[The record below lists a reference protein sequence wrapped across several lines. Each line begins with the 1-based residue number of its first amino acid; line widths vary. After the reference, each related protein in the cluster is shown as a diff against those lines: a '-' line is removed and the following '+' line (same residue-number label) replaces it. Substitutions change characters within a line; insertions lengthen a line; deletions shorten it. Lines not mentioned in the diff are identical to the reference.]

1 MWGWGFKWSWT
12 ADEAH
17 CLQPRQVAA
26 FFLRHCLLFFIHAL
40 AVFQILSTSFS
51 RAVIPQLNHFSSE
64 PWPLSCHYTSLS
76 KCKHSSSIL
85 FCSHLL
91 SPVYQSFTPLVNAL
105 WLTTYHPAE
114 TSLAKL
120 ALPSLLLTSLDI
132 FSPWPDWHNRNIL
145 IPLHFRSLSSHVI
158 YLLSPLR
165 PRLFSILCSLSFLPL
180 PRKCCSLP
188 QKPILHIFI
197 AFKYSLI
204 RINSSTPRTLT
215 PLEKYFQIDIKI
227 LFISRLLR
235 FRLWAPA
242 LSPINHLSH
251 QGYG

>member
-17 CLQPRQVAA
+17 CPQPRQVAA

-105 WLTTYHPAE
+105 WLTTYHSAE
-114 TSLAKL
+114 TSLAKVSFAFFVANFTGYIESL
-120 ALPSLLLTSLDI
+120 TRLTQQKPFDPSPLQKSLLPCYLPP
-132 FSPWPDWHNRNIL
+132 FSP
-145 IPLHFRSLSSHVI
+145 
-158 YLLSPLR
+158 
-165 PRLFSILCSLSFLPL
+165 
-180 PRKCCSLP
+180 
-188 QKPILHIFI
+188 Q
-197 AFKYSLI
+197 A
-204 RINSSTPRTLT
+204 T
-215 PLEKYFQIDIKI
+215 PL
-227 LFISRLLR
+227 
-235 FRLWAPA
+235 
-242 LSPINHLSH
+242 
-251 QGYG
+251 